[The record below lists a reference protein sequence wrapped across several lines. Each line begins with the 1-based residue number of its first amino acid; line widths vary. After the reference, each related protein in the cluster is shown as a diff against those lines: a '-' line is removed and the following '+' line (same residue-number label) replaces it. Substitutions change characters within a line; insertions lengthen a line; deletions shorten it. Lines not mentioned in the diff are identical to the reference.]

1 MVKAIIVKTIF
12 LLFIILQYNQSL
24 CHAKWKIEKE
34 VDSMTDK
41 KTTSAVL
48 FNDEG
53 YKLRLYTLD
62 SGEFF
67 CAFALPADSLDVL
80 SHSQAPMYRVDKN
93 IQQDLNSLAEMQEN
107 FIKSDI
113 PAKLYS
119 HEPKWCNFVLSAV
132 EKKNRDTI
140 SGWVLEEFA
149 KGEKI
154 VFRYWLF
161 TGGYKET
168 SFSIS
173 GADKAILE
181 VLKNKH

>member
-1 MVKAIIVKTIF
+1 MTVKTIF
-12 LLFIILQYNQSL
+12 FLFTVLIFNQSL
-24 CHAKWKIEKE
+24 LHAGWVINKE

-48 FNDEG
+48 SNDEG
-53 YKLRLYTLD
+53 YELKLYTLA

-67 CAFALPADSLDVL
+67 CTFALPTNSLDVL

-93 IQQDLNSLAEMQEN
+93 IQQDLNDLAKMHDKLIEHG
-107 FIKSDI
+107 
-113 PAKLYS
+113 AYLYS
-119 HEPKWCNFVLSAV
+119 QEPKWCNFILSAV

-181 VLKNKH
+181 VLKNKHSSN